1 VGKLLAEEAELGMGT
16 VVGTLVCVEPPAP
29 KEEIVAEAVELPVPE
44 EEVVAEVVELDRSE
58 DEADAESALSS
69 R

>member
-1 VGKLLAEEAELGMGT
+1 MGT
-16 VVGTLVCVEPPAP
+16 AVGTLVC
-29 KEEIVAEAVELPVPE
+29 IELPALE

-58 DEADAESALSS
+58 DEADEIEADAESALSS